1 MQELGMGRAYQ
12 NRKESMAK
20 TAAMKTAVYSR
31 YSREIYMAAKGGG
44 TDPAANLTLRSLLDR
59 AKKDQVPSHVI
70 EKAIDKAGS
79 GVGEDFQIARYEGF
93 GPGGTMLLVD
103 CLTDNANRTIGEVRP
118 AFTKGKGK
126 MGTPGTVAH
135 MFEHAAVFVFQGDE
149 ESVLECLIMADVDV
163 LEVESE
169 GDSVTVIA
177 PNTEFAKARN
187 ALTAEYPDI
196 DFDVDEIQFVPKG
209 ETIVT
214 GEDAEQFEKLLDL
227 LNKCEDVQNVFHDAK
242 LD

>member
-1 MQELGMGRAYQ
+1 MGRAYQ
-12 NRKESMAK
+12 NRKDSMAK

-31 YSREIYMAAKGGG
+31 YSREIYMAAKAGG
-44 TDPAANLTLRSLLDR
+44 TDPSANLTLRSLIDR

-70 EKAIDKAGS
+70 DKAIDKASS
-79 GVGEDFQIARYEGF
+79 GIGEDFQIARYEGF

-149 ESVLECLIMADVDV
+149 EAVLECLIMADVDV

-169 GDSVTVIA
+169 EDRVTVIA

-187 ALTAEYPDI
+187 ALTAEYGDI

-209 ETIVT
+209 ETVIT
-214 GEDAEQFEKLLDL
+214 GEDVEQFEKLLDL
-227 LNKCEDVQNVFHDAK
+227 LNNCEDVQNVFHDAK
-242 LD
+242 YD